1 MASHMASQV
10 GATKR
15 NTQAELFVDYL
26 LREYFGHVH
35 ERGLIRD
42 LTITMQAPYKNDI
55 ASDIW
60 DHKVCFH
67 HVGLDKEVEIWCQTT
82 CYKGHGDV
90 KKKEPNKSYEVK
102 ETLVEAIS
110 LRKLMKQGN
119 KLVRSVHFT
128 VGDVNYTYAWFKSLK
143 EKSFDLSLYLDTE
156 NENIFSLLNSAI
168 GSNKI
173 EFKVKKA
180 LKNLI
185 HDNSEVSNLI
195 QYSTEFLEHWFVDL
209 GLKPQPSADE
219 QWDLVEKNLKN
230 DNIPKFIENSKNSGF
245 NVKKQASTAI
255 HNGYTDNHILEK
267 TVENLLADKPALK
280 RLVRVKNDWS
290 NYCDNI
296 QTLAATIPDVE
307 QFVSTLW
314 SNKELKEVNRRLLLR
329 SHTKENI
336 DYIQDLDV
344 EGVTEH
350 NLYTGA
356 HKPHQIDHIVSIVV
370 KNFASEGA
378 STSDDIASLLTNSH
392 SKNLVRQCL
401 WFEARNGT
409 SFIPSFKYIT
419 LKLQERGYNVKK
431 PKSLTPKLIGYHADL
446 TDETVKPY
454 QNFMGIYDNSNNLLG
469 LLKGKFFSVKEF
481 PRRCKEE
488 AFTGITIQNEFVD
501 GRFAKRHEIPII
513 MFIDMEEDFEPPEF
527 SLKRLAGF
535 GWTIAFNEDEI
546 IEAISK

>member
-26 LREYFGHVH
+26 LHEYFVNVQ
-35 ERGLIRD
+35 ERGLISN

-55 ASDIW
+55 ASDVW

-67 HVGLDKEVEIWCQTT
+67 HVELDKKVEIWCQTT

-110 LRKLMKQGN
+110 LRKLMKQED
-119 KLVRSVHFT
+119 KLVRSIHFT
-128 VGDVNYTYAWFKSLK
+128 IGDVNYTYGWFKSLK

-156 NENIFSLLNSAI
+156 NENIFGLLNSAI

-173 EFKVKKA
+173 EFKVRKA
-180 LKNLI
+180 LKDLI
-185 HDNSEVSNLI
+185 NENNEVSNLV
-195 QYSTEFLEHWFVDL
+195 QYSVESLENWVEAL
-209 GLKPQPSADE
+209 GLTAQSSADE
-219 QWDLVEKNLKN
+219 QWDLVENNLKN
-230 DNIPKFIENSKNSGF
+230 DNIQKFIDNSKNSGF
-245 NVKKQASTAI
+245 NIKKQASTAI
-255 HNGYTDNHILEK
+255 HNGYTDNHILEQ
-267 TVENLLADKPALK
+267 TVENLLAKKPALK
-280 RLVRVKNDWS
+280 RLVQVKDNWS
-290 NYCDNI
+290 NYCDNV
-296 QTLAATIPDVE
+296 QTLAATTANVE

-314 SNKELKEVNRRLLLR
+314 SSKELKEVNRRLLLR
-329 SHTKENI
+329 SHTKESI

-350 NLYTGA
+350 NLYTGT
-356 HKPHQIDHIVSIVV
+356 HKQNQLDQIVRIVLD
-370 KNFASEGA
+370 NFASEGA
-378 STSDDIASLLTNSH
+378 STSNDIAVLLTNNH

-409 SFIPSFKYIT
+409 SLKPSFEYIC
-419 LKLQERGYNVKK
+419 LKLQERGYNIKK
-431 PKSLTPKLIGYHADL
+431 PKSLDSKLIGYHADL
-446 TDETVKPY
+446 TEETVKPY
-454 QNFMGIYDNSNNLLG
+454 QNFMGIYDDSNNLLA

-488 AFTGITIQNEFVD
+488 SFTGITIQNEFVN
-501 GRFAKRHEIPII
+501 GKFVKRHELPII
-513 MFIDMEEDFEPPEF
+513 MFVDMEEGFEPPEF
-527 SLKRLAGF
+527 SLRRLAGF
-535 GWTIAFNEDEI
+535 GWTIAFNDNEI